1 MLAFLTDY
9 VIFESDEIAYQV
21 IVGIKELTNVLLYE
35 PSAVLLCRG
44 CNQPIGY

>member
-21 IVGIKELTNVLLYE
+21 IVGIKELTNVLLYLVRCCY
-35 PSAVLLCRG
+35 AKGATNR
-44 CNQPIGY
+44 